1 MFGKVLLRLRN
12 SENSE
17 MEDARREDGIGL
29 PFFNDFKQVL
39 QFSGSLVY
47 KMCGWVLW
55 LLGSLGIAGKILWPF
70 WQKRAAGD
78 QIGKT
83 L

>member
-1 MFGKVLLRLRN
+1 LLLFAGLVFVGGLAAPVCRL
-12 SENSE
+12 
-17 MEDARREDGIGL
+17 
-29 PFFNDFKQVL
+29 P
-39 QFSGSLVY
+39 Y
-47 KMCGWVLW
+47 KMCGWALW
-55 LLGSLGIAGKILWPF
+55 LLGSLGIAVKIVWPF